1 MSYFDDDYYDDE
13 NDGFEPDFYE
23 DYYDSDD
30 DDGLPRHLKKKE
42 ENGEQEGKPKKVNQQ
57 SNVATKTAAN
67 NLTKTPAA
75 KKKLKHKAGEAA
87 KQAAVNVTKQVTAAI
102 AKIFSNPYAWIVLL
116 VVICVIALF
125 VAILVISQK
134 YGITL
139 DAENVIMDSLQEG
152 VESLE

>member
-13 NDGFEPDFYE
+13 NEPDFYE

-30 DDGLPRHLKKKE
+30 DDGLPRHLKNKE

-87 KQAAVNVTKQVTAAI
+87 KKAAVNVIKQVAATI
-102 AKIFSNPYAWIVLL
+102 AKIFSKSYAWIIL
-116 VVICVIALF
+116 ICGIALF
-125 VAILVISQK
+125 FAILAISQK

-139 DAENVIMDSLQEG
+139 DAEDVIMDSLQDG